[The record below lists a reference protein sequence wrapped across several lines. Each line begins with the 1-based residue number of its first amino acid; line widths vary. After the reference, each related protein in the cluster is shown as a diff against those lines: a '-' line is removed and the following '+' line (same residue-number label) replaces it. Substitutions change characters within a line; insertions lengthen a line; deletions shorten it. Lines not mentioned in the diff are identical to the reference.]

1 MAIYRYQHGERPLE
15 GFTIQHGLGRGGF
28 GEVYY
33 AVSDAGR
40 EVALKAVQNYED
52 IELRGIKHCM
62 NLKHPQLVSIHDIKH
77 TNDGLPFVVMEYID
91 GPSLRD
97 ILDSHPNGL
106 GPAKAA
112 FFFKEIAK
120 GLSYLH
126 DNGVVHRDLKPHNV
140 FYEAGVVKIGDYS
153 LSKAISMSHRSGHTM
168 TVGTVHYMA
177 PEISMGKYDHT
188 VDIYALGVLLYEMLT
203 GQPPFLGQSMGEVLM
218 KHVAGDVELNGV
230 DERFARV
237 IRKAL
242 AKEPSERYLTAQD
255 MVDDLMGN
263 ADLSQ
268 SVASLGPETL
278 TVIAEQAMRSN
289 AKSPDAS
296 TKQPAATAAYVKTP
310 PSPPQRPRPNQHIP
324 QKDNETIGGFPVFFA
339 LVIFITCT
347 IWSIVISAEV
357 ENPLPF
363 IGCVFIFGLVY
374 KKLSRRKKNRTFP
387 PPPLRAVSPARP
399 NSPDKPVYLASVP
412 ANRNE
417 PPGAANA
424 DRGSDPVV
432 GDSLESIDESP
443 HNRLTALIMSLIMV
457 LIPVGGLQR
466 LYVGRV
472 PTGLLWMFTGGLL
485 GIGQIYDIVMISL
498 GQFRDAEGRRLLNFS
513 NKTKTADT
521 LKEPVNEFS
530 NVTKPRWTESRIGFR
545 LGNLVANLA
554 GAIFLFVALIAG
566 GVFSLDLPQAINMGA
581 FGREVKLAFADGAP
595 IADWHLI
602 VTSVVGVVGLVAAV
616 LAICCLVV
624 ARREATWKHMLRIP
638 LAVAAFSAS
647 IAAFGSISDWGG
659 RWRSVGNSV
668 LAEDLNRAVRMIFG
682 HDEFWAGIVFAG
694 IFFIVAVF
702 TLAWPGKQRVMI
714 EEPTPPQ
721 PHARR
726 REGQTV

>member
-62 NLKHPQLVSIHDIKH
+62 NLKHSQLVSIHDIKH
-77 TNDGLPFVVMEYID
+77 THDGLPFVVMEYID

-177 PEISMGKYDHT
+177 PEISMGQYDHT
-188 VDIYALGVLLYEMLT
+188 VDIYALGVMLYEMLT

-218 KHVAGDVELNGV
+218 KHVAGDVELTGV
-230 DERFARV
+230 DEPFARV

-242 AKEPSERYLTAQD
+242 AKEPSERYQTAQE

-289 AKSPDAS
+289 TKSSDAS

-310 PSPPQRPRPNQHIP
+310 PPPPHTPRPTPQHVP
-324 QKDNETIGGFPVFFA
+324 HKGNDTIGGFPIFFA

-347 IWSIVISAEV
+347 IWSVVLSANAG
-357 ENPLPF
+357 NPLPF
-363 IGCVFIFGLVY
+363 MGCMIIFGLIY
-374 KKLSRRKKNRTFP
+374 KKLNKHKRKTTSVP
-387 PPPLRAVSPARP
+387 PPPLRAVSPAKP
-399 NSPDKPVYLASVP
+399 TSPAKPVYLATVP
-412 ANRNE
+412 ATRNE
-417 PPGAANA
+417 PGRVETA
-424 DRGSDPVV
+424 DNVSDKAM

-443 HNRLTALIMSLIMV
+443 HNRLTALVMSLIMV

-485 GIGQIYDIVMISL
+485 GIGQI
-498 GQFRDAEGRRLLNFS
+498 
-513 NKTKTADT
+513 T
-521 LKEPVNEFS
+521 
-530 NVTKPRWTESRIGFR
+530 
-545 LGNLVANLA
+545 
-554 GAIFLFVALIAG
+554 
-566 GVFSLDLPQAINMGA
+566 
-581 FGREVKLAFADGAP
+581 
-595 IADWHLI
+595 
-602 VTSVVGVVGLVAAV
+602 TS
-616 LAICCLVV
+616 
-624 ARREATWKHMLRIP
+624 
-638 LAVAAFSAS
+638 S
-647 IAAFGSISDWGG
+647 
-659 RWRSVGNSV
+659 
-668 LAEDLNRAVRMIFG
+668 
-682 HDEFWAGIVFAG
+682 
-694 IFFIVAVF
+694 
-702 TLAWPGKQRVMI
+702 
-714 EEPTPPQ
+714 
-721 PHARR
+721 
-726 REGQTV
+726 